1 MEMIEKINGIINNFI
16 WGPVMLILLVGTGIF
31 LTIRIGF
38 FQITHIKLWVKG
50 TFGAMFK
57 KHLDDINITPF
68 QAVSTALASTVGTGN
83 IVGVT
88 TAIIS
93 GGPGALFWMW
103 FAAFFGMVTK
113 YSEVLLAVK
122 FREKDSNGQ
131 HFGGP
136 MYYLSKGANITW
148 LGALFSALATL
159 ACFGIGNLTQINAM
173 ANVVNQNFGIP
184 NLHTGIAVTI
194 IVAIIIIGGIKRIGA
209 VAEKLVP
216 LMCLFY
222 LVCGIIIIFLN
233 LEKIPGI
240 LKVVVSEAFSFKQ
253 VGAGFMG
260 YTIAMGMRYGFAR
273 GIFSNEAGMGSA
285 PMAHASS
292 NNKNPVEQAL
302 WGIFEVFVDT
312 FLVCSITGIV
322 MLLNLNLANETNLKG
337 ATLISEAFRISM
349 PGSDFYIGST
359 ILTVSLFLFAF
370 TTLVGWSHYGVV
382 SLGYL
387 TKNNKIAEL
396 IFKII
401 FIILIV
407 VGSISELELVWNI
420 ADTLNGLMAIPNLI
434 GLLILSPVIAKTTR
448 DYLNNP
454 NSVNMND

>member
-1 MEMIEKINGIINNFI
+1 MQIIEQINGAINNFI
-16 WGPVMLILLVGTGIF
+16 WGPVMLVLLVGTGIF
-31 LTIRIGF
+31 LTIRINF
-38 FQITHIKLWVKG
+38 FQVSHIGLWMKG

-57 KHLDDINITPF
+57 KHTDDVNITPF

-88 TAIIS
+88 TAIVS

-113 YSEVLLAVK
+113 YSEVLLAIK
-122 FREKDSNGQ
+122 YREKDADGK

-136 MYYLSKGANITW
+136 MYYLSKGANLPW
-148 LGALFSALATL
+148 LGTLFAVFATL

-173 ANVVNQNFGIP
+173 ASVVKQNFNVNTIY
-184 NLHTGIAVTI
+184 TGIAVTI
-194 IVAIIIIGGIKRIGA
+194 VVAIIIVGGIKRIGS

-216 LMCLFY
+216 LMCLLY
-222 LVCGIIIIFLN
+222 LVCGIIIIIIN
-233 LEKIPGI
+233 LDKIPGVFE
-240 LKVVVSEAFSFKQ
+240 LVFSNAFSFKQ

-260 YTIAMGMRYGFAR
+260 YAITMGMRYGFAR

-292 NNKNPVEQAL
+292 NSKNPVEQAM

-322 MLLNLNLANETNLKG
+322 AIMNLNLTEQGLAG
-337 ATLISEAFRISM
+337 APLISEAFRVSM
-349 PGSDFYIGST
+349 PSDFGS
-359 ILTVSLFLFAF
+359 IVLTVALFLFAF
-370 TTLVGWSHYGVV
+370 TTLVGWSHYGTV

-387 TKNNKIAEL
+387 TKNNKTAEL

-401 FIILIV
+401 FIIVIV
-407 VGSISELELVWNI
+407 IGSVSELELVWNI

-434 GLLILSPVIAKTTR
+434 GLLILSPVIIKTTR
-448 DYLNNP
+448 EYLKDP
-454 NSVNMND
+454 NSVEMKD

>member
-1 MEMIEKINGIINNFI
+1 MQIIEQINGAINNFI
-16 WGPVMLILLVGTGIF
+16 WGPVMLVLLVGTGIF
-31 LTIRIGF
+31 LTIRIKF
-38 FQITHIKLWVKG
+38 FQVSHIRLWMKG

-57 KHLDDINITPF
+57 KHTDDVNITPF

-88 TAIIS
+88 TAIVS

-113 YSEVLLAVK
+113 YSEVLLSIK
-122 FREKDSNGQ
+122 YREKDSNGK
-131 HFGGP
+131 HYGGP
-136 MYYLSKGANITW
+136 MYYLSKGANLPW
-148 LGALFSALATL
+148 LGTIFAVFATL

-173 ANVVNQNFGIP
+173 ANVVKQNFNVPTIY
-184 NLHTGIAVTI
+184 TGIAVTI
-194 IVAIIIIGGIKRIGA
+194 VVAIIIVGGIKRIGS

-216 LMCLFY
+216 LMCVLY
-222 LVCGIIIIFLN
+222 IICGIIIIIIN
-233 LEKIPGI
+233 LDKIPGVFE
-240 LKVVVSEAFSFKQ
+240 LVFSNAFSFKQ

-292 NNKNPVEQAL
+292 NSKNPVDQAM
-302 WGIFEVFVDT
+302 WGVFEVFVDT
-312 FLVCSITGIV
+312 FLACSITGIV
-322 MLLNLNLANETNLKG
+322 AIMNLNLTEQGLAG
-337 ATLISEAFRISM
+337 APLISEAFRISM
-349 PGSDFYIGST
+349 PSDFGSIVLT
-359 ILTVSLFLFAF
+359 IALFLFAF
-370 TTLVGWSHYGVV
+370 TTLLGWSHYGTV

-387 TKNNKIAEL
+387 TNNNKKAEL

-401 FIILIV
+401 FIIVIII
-407 VGSISELELVWNI
+407 GSVSELELVWNI

-448 DYLNNP
+448 EYLKNP
-454 NSVNMND
+454 NSVDIND

>member
-1 MEMIEKINGIINNFI
+1 MQIIEQINGAINNFI
-16 WGPVMLILLVGTGIF
+16 WGPVMLVLLVGTGIF
-31 LTIRIGF
+31 LTIRIKF
-38 FQITHIKLWVKG
+38 FQVSHIRLWMKG

-57 KHLDDINITPF
+57 KHTDDVNITPF

-88 TAIIS
+88 TAIVS

-113 YSEVLLAVK
+113 YSEVLLSIK
-122 FREKDSNGQ
+122 YREKDSNGK
-131 HFGGP
+131 HYGGP
-136 MYYLSKGANITW
+136 MYYLSKGANLPW
-148 LGALFSALATL
+148 LGTIFAVFATL

-173 ANVVNQNFGIP
+173 ANVVKQNFNVPTIY
-184 NLHTGIAVTI
+184 TGIAVTI
-194 IVAIIIIGGIKRIGA
+194 VVAIIIVGGIKRIGS

-216 LMCLFY
+216 LMCVLY
-222 LVCGIIIIFLN
+222 LICGIIIIIIN
-233 LEKIPGI
+233 LDKIPGVFE
-240 LKVVVSEAFSFKQ
+240 LVFSNAFSFKQ

-292 NNKNPVEQAL
+292 NSKNPVDQAM
-302 WGIFEVFVDT
+302 WGVFEVFVDT

-322 MLLNLNLANETNLKG
+322 AIMNLNLTEQGLAG
-337 ATLISEAFRISM
+337 APLISEAFRISM
-349 PGSDFYIGST
+349 PSDFGSIVLT
-359 ILTVSLFLFAF
+359 IALFLFAF
-370 TTLVGWSHYGVV
+370 TTLVGWSHYGTV

-387 TKNNKIAEL
+387 TNNNKNAEL

-401 FIILIV
+401 FIIVIII
-407 VGSISELELVWNI
+407 GSVSELELVWNI

-448 DYLNNP
+448 EYLKNP
-454 NSVNMND
+454 NSVEMKD

>member
-1 MEMIEKINGIINNFI
+1 MQIIEQINGAINNFI
-16 WGPVMLILLVGTGIF
+16 WGPVMLVLLVGTGIF
-31 LTIRIGF
+31 LTIRINF
-38 FQITHIKLWVKG
+38 FQVSHIGLWMKG

-57 KHLDDINITPF
+57 KHTDDVNITPF

-88 TAIIS
+88 TAIVS

-113 YSEVLLAVK
+113 YSEVLLAIK
-122 FREKDSNGQ
+122 YREKDADGK

-136 MYYLSKGANITW
+136 MYYLSKGANLPW
-148 LGALFSALATL
+148 LGTLFAVFATL

-173 ANVVNQNFGIP
+173 ASVVKQNFNVPTIY
-184 NLHTGIAVTI
+184 TGIAVTI
-194 IVAIIIIGGIKRIGA
+194 VVAIIIVGGIKRIGS

-216 LMCLFY
+216 LMCLLY

-292 NNKNPVEQAL
+292 NSKNPVEQAM

-322 MLLNLNLANETNLKG
+322 AIMNLNLTEQGLAG
-337 ATLISEAFRISM
+337 APLISEAFRVSM
-349 PGSDFYIGST
+349 PSDFGS
-359 ILTVSLFLFAF
+359 IVLTVALFLFAF
-370 TTLVGWSHYGVV
+370 TTLVGWSHYGTV

-387 TKNNKIAEL
+387 TKNNKTAEL

-401 FIILIV
+401 FIIVIV
-407 VGSISELELVWNI
+407 IGSVSELELVWNI

-434 GLLILSPVIAKTTR
+434 GLLILSPVIIKTTR
-448 DYLNNP
+448 EYLKDP
-454 NSVNMND
+454 NSVEMKD

>member
-184 NLHTGIAVTI
+184 NL
-194 IVAIIIIGGIKRIGA
+194 
-209 VAEKLVP
+209 
-216 LMCLFY
+216 
-222 LVCGIIIIFLN
+222 
-233 LEKIPGI
+233 
-240 LKVVVSEAFSFKQ
+240 
-253 VGAGFMG
+253 
-260 YTIAMGMRYGFAR
+260 
-273 GIFSNEAGMGSA
+273 
-285 PMAHASS
+285 
-292 NNKNPVEQAL
+292 
-302 WGIFEVFVDT
+302 
-312 FLVCSITGIV
+312 
-322 MLLNLNLANETNLKG
+322 
-337 ATLISEAFRISM
+337 
-349 PGSDFYIGST
+349 
-359 ILTVSLFLFAF
+359 
-370 TTLVGWSHYGVV
+370 
-382 SLGYL
+382 
-387 TKNNKIAEL
+387 
-396 IFKII
+396 
-401 FIILIV
+401 
-407 VGSISELELVWNI
+407 
-420 ADTLNGLMAIPNLI
+420 
-434 GLLILSPVIAKTTR
+434 
-448 DYLNNP
+448 
-454 NSVNMND
+454 

>member
-1 MEMIEKINGIINNFI
+1 MNIEIIEQINGKINNFI

-31 LTIRIGF
+31 LTVRVNF
-38 FQITHIKLWVKG
+38 FQVRHIKLWMKG
-50 TFGAMFK
+50 TFGLIFK
-57 KHLDDINITPF
+57 KHTADENITPF

-88 TAIIS
+88 TAIVS

-113 YSEVLLAVK
+113 YSEVLLSVK
-122 FREKDSNGQ
+122 YREKDSNGK

-136 MYYLSKGANITW
+136 MYYLTKGANLHW
-148 LGALFSALATL
+148 LGIIFAILSTL

-173 ANVVNQNFGIP
+173 ANVVKQNFNIP
-184 NLHTGIAVTI
+184 TIYTGIVVTI
-194 IVAIIIIGGIKRIGA
+194 VVGIVIVGGIKRVGA
-209 VAEKLVP
+209 FAEKCVP
-216 LMCLFY
+216 IMCLFY
-222 LVCGIIIIFLN
+222 IIVGLIIIFLN
-233 LEKIPGI
+233 LEKIPSI
-240 LKVVVSEAFSFKQ
+240 FKLIFSEAFSFKQ

-260 YTIAMGMRYGFAR
+260 YTITIGMRYGFAR

-292 NNKNPVEQAL
+292 NSKNPIEQGL

-322 MLLNLNLANETNLKG
+322 AIMNLDLINQGLNG
-337 ATLISEAFRISM
+337 APFISEAFRICF
-349 PGSDFYIGST
+349 PGNFGSIGLA
-359 ILTVSLFLFAF
+359 IALFLFAF

-387 TKNNKIAEL
+387 TNNNKIGEF
-396 IFKII
+396 IYKII
-401 FIILIV
+401 FLIV
-407 VGSISELELVWNI
+407 IIIGSVSELQLVWNI

-434 GLLILSPVIAKTTR
+434 GLLILSPIVSKTTKE
-448 DYLNNP
+448 YLKNP
-454 NSVNMND
+454 NSVEMKD

>member
-1 MEMIEKINGIINNFI
+1 MQIIEQINGAINNFI
-16 WGPVMLILLVGTGIF
+16 WGPVMLVLLVGTGIF
-31 LTIRIGF
+31 LTIRINF
-38 FQITHIKLWVKG
+38 FQVSHIGLWMKG

-57 KHLDDINITPF
+57 KHTDDVNITPF

-88 TAIIS
+88 TAIVS

-113 YSEVLLAVK
+113 YSEVLLAIK
-122 FREKDSNGQ
+122 YREKDTDGK

-136 MYYLSKGANITW
+136 MYYLSKGANLPW
-148 LGALFSALATL
+148 LGTLFAVFATL

-173 ANVVNQNFGIP
+173 ANVVKQNFNVPTIY
-184 NLHTGIAVTI
+184 TGIAVTI
-194 IVAIIIIGGIKRIGA
+194 VVAIIIVGGIKRIGS

-216 LMCLFY
+216 LMCLLY
-222 LVCGIIIIFLN
+222 LLCGIIIIIIN
-233 LEKIPGI
+233 LDRIPGVFE
-240 LKVVVSEAFSFKQ
+240 LVFSNAFSFKQ

-260 YTIAMGMRYGFAR
+260 YSIAMGMRYGFAR

-292 NNKNPVEQAL
+292 NSKNPVEQAM
-302 WGIFEVFVDT
+302 WGVFEVFVDT

-322 MLLNLNLANETNLKG
+322 AIMNLNLTEQGLAG
-337 ATLISEAFRISM
+337 APLISEAFRVSM
-349 PGSDFYIGST
+349 PSDFGS
-359 ILTVSLFLFAF
+359 IVLTVALFLFAF
-370 TTLVGWSHYGVV
+370 TTLVGWSHYGTV

-387 TKNNKIAEL
+387 TKNNKTAEL

-401 FIILIV
+401 FIIVIV
-407 VGSISELELVWNI
+407 IGSVSELELVWNI

-434 GLLILSPVIAKTTR
+434 GLLILSPVIIKTTR
-448 DYLNNP
+448 EYLKDP
-454 NSVNMND
+454 NSVVMKD

>member
-1 MEMIEKINGIINNFI
+1 MEIIERINGVINGFI
-16 WGPVMLILLVGTGIF
+16 WGPVMLVLLVGTGIF
-31 LTIRIGF
+31 LTIRVGFLQVSHIG
-38 FQITHIKLWVKG
+38 LWMKG

-57 KHLDDINITPF
+57 KHAADENITPF

-103 FAAFFGMVTK
+103 FAAFFGMITK

-122 FREKDSNGQ
+122 FREKDSEGK

-136 MYYLSKGANITW
+136 MYYLSRGANLPW
-148 LGALFSALATL
+148 LGTIFAVFATL
-159 ACFGIGNLTQINAM
+159 ACFGIGNLTQINSM
-173 ANVVNQNFGIP
+173 SNLINLNFGVPHIYV
-184 NLHTGIAVTI
+184 GIAVTI
-194 IVAIIIIGGIKRIGA
+194 IVGIIIIGGIKRIGA

-216 LMCLFY
+216 LMCIFY
-222 LVCGIIIIFLN
+222 IACGVVLIFLN
-233 LEKIPGI
+233 LDKIPGVFK
-240 LKVVVSEAFSFKQ
+240 LVFSEAFSFKQ
-253 VGAGFMG
+253 VGAGFLG
-260 YTIAMGMRYGFAR
+260 YSITMGMRYGFAR

-292 NNKNPVEQAL
+292 NTKNPVDQAL

-322 MLLNLNLANETNLKG
+322 AVMNLHLLEQGLNG
-337 ATLISEAFRISM
+337 ATLISEAFRISL
-349 PGSDFYIGST
+349 PGNFGSIGVT
-359 ILTVSLFLFAF
+359 IALFLFAF
-370 TTLVGWSHYGVV
+370 TTIVGWSHYGVV

-387 TKNNKIAEL
+387 TNKNKTLEL
-396 IFKII
+396 IYKII
-401 FIILIV
+401 LLILIV
-407 VGSISELELVWNI
+407 VGSVSELQLVWNI

-434 GLLILSPVIAKTTR
+434 GLLILSPIIAKTTR
-448 DYLNNP
+448 EYLKNQS
-454 NSVNMND
+454 SVDMND

>member
-1 MEMIEKINGIINNFI
+1 MQIIEQINGAINNFI
-16 WGPVMLILLVGTGIF
+16 WGPVMLVLLVGTGIF
-31 LTIRIGF
+31 LTIRIKF
-38 FQITHIKLWVKG
+38 FQVSHIRLWMKG

-57 KHLDDINITPF
+57 KHTDDVNITPF

-88 TAIIS
+88 TAIVS

-113 YSEVLLAVK
+113 YSEVLLSIK
-122 FREKDSNGQ
+122 YREKDSNGK
-131 HFGGP
+131 HYGGP
-136 MYYLSKGANITW
+136 MYYLSKGANLPW
-148 LGALFSALATL
+148 LGTIFAVFATL

-173 ANVVNQNFGIP
+173 ANVVKQNFNVPTIY
-184 NLHTGIAVTI
+184 TGIAVTI
-194 IVAIIIIGGIKRIGA
+194 VVAIIIVGGIKRIGS

-216 LMCLFY
+216 LMCVLY
-222 LVCGIIIIFLN
+222 LICGIIIIIIN
-233 LEKIPGI
+233 LDKIPGVFE
-240 LKVVVSEAFSFKQ
+240 LVFSNAFSFKQ

-292 NNKNPVEQAL
+292 NSKNPVDQAM
-302 WGIFEVFVDT
+302 WGVFEVFVDT

-322 MLLNLNLANETNLKG
+322 AIMNLNLTEQGLAG
-337 ATLISEAFRISM
+337 APLISEAFRISM
-349 PGSDFYIGST
+349 PSDFGSIVLT
-359 ILTVSLFLFAF
+359 IALFLFAF
-370 TTLVGWSHYGVV
+370 TTLVGWSHYGTV

-387 TKNNKIAEL
+387 TNNNKNAEL

-401 FIILIV
+401 FIIVIII
-407 VGSISELELVWNI
+407 GSVSELELVWNI

-448 DYLNNP
+448 EYLKNP
-454 NSVNMND
+454 NSVDIND

>member
-1 MEMIEKINGIINNFI
+1 MQIIEQINGAINNFI
-16 WGPVMLILLVGTGIF
+16 WGPIMLVLLVGTGIF
-31 LTIRIGF
+31 LTIRINF
-38 FQITHIKLWVKG
+38 FQVSHIGLWMKG

-57 KHLDDINITPF
+57 KHTDDVNITPF

-88 TAIIS
+88 TAIVS

-113 YSEVLLAVK
+113 YSEVLLAIK
-122 FREKDSNGQ
+122 YREKDADGK

-136 MYYLSKGANITW
+136 MYYLSKGANLPW
-148 LGALFSALATL
+148 LGTLFAVFATL

-173 ANVVNQNFGIP
+173 ASVVKQNFNVNTIY
-184 NLHTGIAVTI
+184 TGIAVTI
-194 IVAIIIIGGIKRIGA
+194 VVAIIIVGGIKRIGS

-216 LMCLFY
+216 LMCLLY
-222 LVCGIIIIFLN
+222 LVCGIIIIIIN
-233 LEKIPGI
+233 LDKIPGVFE
-240 LKVVVSEAFSFKQ
+240 LVFSNAFSFKQ

-260 YTIAMGMRYGFAR
+260 YAITMGMRYGFAR

-292 NNKNPVEQAL
+292 NSKNPVEQAM

-322 MLLNLNLANETNLKG
+322 AIMNLNLTEQGLAG
-337 ATLISEAFRISM
+337 APLISEAFRVSM
-349 PGSDFYIGST
+349 PSDFGS
-359 ILTVSLFLFAF
+359 IVLTVALFLFAF
-370 TTLVGWSHYGVV
+370 TTLVGWSHYGTV

-387 TKNNKIAEL
+387 TKNNKTAEL

-401 FIILIV
+401 FIIVIV
-407 VGSISELELVWNI
+407 IGSVSELELVWNI

-434 GLLILSPVIAKTTR
+434 GLLILSPVIIKTTR
-448 DYLNNP
+448 
-454 NSVNMND
+454 

>member
-184 NLHTGIAVTI
+184 NLYTGIAVTI

-285 PMAHASS
+285 PMAHA
-292 NNKNPVEQAL
+292 
-302 WGIFEVFVDT
+302 FVDT

-337 ATLISEAFRISM
+337 APLISEAFRVSM
-349 PGSDFYIGST
+349 PRSDFYIGST

-407 VGSISELELVWNI
+407 VGSVSELELVWNI

>member
-184 NLHTGIAVTI
+184 NLYTGIAITI

-222 LVCGIIIIFLN
+222 LICGIIIIFLN

-273 GIFSNEAGMGSA
+273 GIFSNEAG
-285 PMAHASS
+285 
-292 NNKNPVEQAL
+292 
-302 WGIFEVFVDT
+302 
-312 FLVCSITGIV
+312 
-322 MLLNLNLANETNLKG
+322 
-337 ATLISEAFRISM
+337 
-349 PGSDFYIGST
+349 
-359 ILTVSLFLFAF
+359 
-370 TTLVGWSHYGVV
+370 WSHYGVV

-407 VGSISELELVWNI
+407 VGSVSELELVWNI

>member
-1 MEMIEKINGIINNFI
+1 MLQIVEQINGAINNFI
-16 WGPVMLILLVGTGIF
+16 WGPVMLVLLVGTGIF
-31 LTIRIGF
+31 LTIRTNF
-38 FQITHIKLWVKG
+38 FQVSHIRLWMKG

-57 KHLDDINITPF
+57 KHADDVNITPF

-88 TAIIS
+88 TAIVS

-113 YSEVLLAVK
+113 YSEVLLAIK
-122 FREKDSNGQ
+122 YREKNADGK

-136 MYYLSKGANITW
+136 MYYLSKGANLPW
-148 LGALFSALATL
+148 LGTIFAVFATL

-173 ANVVNQNFGIP
+173 ANVVKQNFNVPTIY
-184 NLHTGIAVTI
+184 TGIAVTI
-194 IVAIIIIGGIKRIGA
+194 VVAIIIVGGIKRIGS

-216 LMCLFY
+216 LMCLLY
-222 LVCGIIIIFLN
+222 LVCGIIIIFIN
-233 LEKIPGI
+233 FDKMPGI
-240 LKVVVSEAFSFKQ
+240 FKLVFSDAFSFKQ

-260 YTIAMGMRYGFAR
+260 YAIARNMRFGFAR

-292 NNKNPVEQAL
+292 NSKNPVEQAM
-302 WGIFEVFVDT
+302 WGVFEVFVDT

-322 MLLNLNLANETNLKG
+322 AIMNLNLAEQGLAG
-337 ATLISEAFRISM
+337 APLISEAFRVSM
-349 PGSDFYIGST
+349 PSDFGSIVLT
-359 ILTVSLFLFAF
+359 IALFLFAF
-370 TTLVGWSHYGVV
+370 TTLVGWSHYGTV

-387 TKNNKIAEL
+387 TNNNKKVEL
-396 IFKII
+396 VFKII
-401 FIILIV
+401 FIIVIII
-407 VGSISELELVWNI
+407 GSVSELELVWNI

-448 DYLNNP
+448 EYLKNP
-454 NSVNMND
+454 NSVDMED

>member
-1 MEMIEKINGIINNFI
+1 MQIIEQINGAINNFI
-16 WGPVMLILLVGTGIF
+16 WGPIMLVLLVGTGIF
-31 LTIRIGF
+31 LTTRINF
-38 FQITHIKLWVKG
+38 FQVSHIGLWMKG

-57 KHLDDINITPF
+57 KHTDDVNITPF

-88 TAIIS
+88 TAIVS

-113 YSEVLLAVK
+113 YSEVLLAIK
-122 FREKDSNGQ
+122 YREKDADGK

-136 MYYLSKGANITW
+136 MYYLSKGANLPW
-148 LGALFSALATL
+148 LGTLFAVFATL

-173 ANVVNQNFGIP
+173 ASVVKQNFNVPTIY
-184 NLHTGIAVTI
+184 TGIAVTI
-194 IVAIIIIGGIKRIGA
+194 VVAIIIVGGIKRIGS

-216 LMCLFY
+216 LMCLLY
-222 LVCGIIIIFLN
+222 LVCGIIIIIIN
-233 LEKIPGI
+233 LDKIPGVFE
-240 LKVVVSEAFSFKQ
+240 LVFSNAFSFKQ

-260 YTIAMGMRYGFAR
+260 YAIAMGMRYGFAR

-292 NNKNPVEQAL
+292 NSKNPVEQAM

-322 MLLNLNLANETNLKG
+322 AIMNLNLTEQGLAG
-337 ATLISEAFRISM
+337 APLISEAFRVSM
-349 PGSDFYIGST
+349 PSDFGS
-359 ILTVSLFLFAF
+359 IVLTVALFLFAF
-370 TTLVGWSHYGVV
+370 TTLVGWSHYGTV

-387 TKNNKIAEL
+387 TKNNKTAEL

-401 FIILIV
+401 FIIVIV
-407 VGSISELELVWNI
+407 IGSVSELELVWNI

-434 GLLILSPVIAKTTR
+434 GLLILSPVIIKTTR
-448 DYLNNP
+448 EYLKDP
-454 NSVNMND
+454 NSVEMKD